1 MLKKHEK
8 TKTKTKIVK
17 VGDVKIAPK
26 KKNAFMQMQ
35 ANGSLQFSVQ
45 PSEHLCNN

>member
-1 MLKKHEK
+1 MSFCLVCMLKKHEK

-26 KKNAFMQMQ
+26 KKRIYANAGQWQ
-35 ANGSLQFSVQ
+35 SAVFS
-45 PSEHLCNN
+45 SAK